1 MLVAVKPQD
10 FEQAILE
17 LAMTTRVP
25 LTRANILFYSG
36 AGAKQA
42 ERWLDDMLKS
52 GLLEFDSDDN
62 GDITYVFVGAQ
73 RPPSGA
79 TSLTRCSACRQVTGA
94 GIRCT
99 RCGQLL
105 DAQMRA
111 LRSQIDG
118 AGTALQLVSSGGRSL
133 LNQPTRPGDKNLVV
147 AGVLGL
153 LGPWGWFY
161 SAPLREAGTA
171 TAAFLLAYWLIPHII
186 LYPLMSL
193 MLPVSAMVGVLYAW
207 KHNRQGSP
215 SSLFI
220 DESEPR

>member
-1 MLVAVKPQD
+1 
-10 FEQAILE
+10 
-17 LAMTTRVP
+17 MTTGKVLLIVVYAEGFNPSIRRD
-25 LTRANILFYSG
+25 LTSTKESTAGLSSMAPKRLGKFQNCALCAFESCVCIQLLVCRCG
-36 AGAKQA
+36 AG
-42 ERWLDDMLKS
+42 
-52 GLLEFDSDDN
+52 G
-62 GDITYVFVGAQ
+62 GAA
-73 RPPSGA
+73 S
-79 TSLTRCSACRQVTGA
+79 TRCSACRQVTGA

-133 LNQPTRPGDKNLVV
+133 LNQPNRPGDKNLVV

-220 DESEPR
+220 DDSESR